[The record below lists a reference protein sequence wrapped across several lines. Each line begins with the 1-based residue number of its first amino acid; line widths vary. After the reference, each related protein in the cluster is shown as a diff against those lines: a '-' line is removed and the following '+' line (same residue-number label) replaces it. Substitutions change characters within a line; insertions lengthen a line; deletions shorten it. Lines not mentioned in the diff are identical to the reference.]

1 MTRLSYLLLAM
12 FILAGSALAQT
23 TRPSVTISP
32 IFIQGGTVPPAEL
45 VPPEPT
51 AANLNLTAPL
61 PAPVLPE
68 PTAASLNPAT
78 PLPEPVVAAPED
90 QVETADPSLAI
101 IPLTGRA
108 TAGRLRLDATA
119 DPSLAIIPLVGR
131 ATANRQPQEE
141 SAESLAVII
150 PLFRPLAAGDSG
162 PMFDEDGDT
171 SALDAY
177 QLGPFA
183 GFDSNT
189 VGVAVNPDGPMMRNG
204 VRVARMGVGGP
215 PVNGFG
221 SASAN
226 GYGGSS
232 LFIVGT
238 TMYYGMGE

>member
-32 IFIQGGTVPPAEL
+32 IFIQGGTVPPAE
-45 VPPEPT
+45 
-51 AANLNLTAPL
+51 
-61 PAPVLPE
+61 PVLPE
-68 PTAASLNPAT
+68 PTAASLNPASPLPAPSLPEPAPANLNLAT
-78 PLPEPVVAAPED
+78 PLPDPAAAAPED
-90 QVETADPSLAI
+90 QVETADPSIAI
-101 IPLTGRA
+101 IPLIGRA

-131 ATANRQPQEE
+131 ATANREPPDE
-141 SAESLAVII
+141 SAQSLAVII
-150 PLFRPLAAGDSG
+150 PLFRPLSAGDSG
-162 PMFDEDGDT
+162 SMFDEDGDT

-177 QLGPFA
+177 QLGPVA
-183 GFDSNT
+183 EFDSNT
-189 VGVAVNPDGPMMRNG
+189 FGVAVNPDGPMMRNG
-204 VRVARMGVGGP
+204 VRVARMGVGGL

-221 SASAN
+221 SSSAN